1 MKVILEMRHGVT
13 DLDNTFFNF
22 IAGECNVDETD
33 CVFNTAFGVL
43 MVKRSDVGVALL
55 LPDDADLPAMVE
67 GKGAVWLVN

>member
-1 MKVILEMRHGVT
+1 MKVILEMKHGVS
-13 DLDNTFFNF
+13 DLDLAFFNF

-33 CVFNTAFGVL
+33 CVFNTAFGVM